1 MQPAHLG
8 NRPPLLLQVVSTTS
22 QILFQ
27 IPGQA
32 VDIAQAFLDLMVLM
46 MREGCIDAVL
56 QSMAQYSSRPSTD
69 LSLVRHFVF
78 KTLSTCGPPYSDWFA
93 ASLVR

>member
-1 MQPAHLG
+1 MQPAPPC
-8 NRPPLLLQVVSTTS
+8 NRPPLLLQVVNTAS

-32 VDIAQAFLDLMVLM
+32 VDIAHAFLDLMVLM
-46 MREGCIDAVL
+46 MREGCIDDVL
-56 QSMAQYSSRPSTD
+56 QTMAQYSSRPSTD

-78 KTLSTCGPPYSDWFA
+78 RTLSTCGPPYSDWFA